1 MASLSCS
8 FATFSENK
16 CDRSPRYPGVT
27 EFFPLT
33 SCQKDIKSHLR
44 TVKVSQTSILTEK
57 DLILARTGNFDEDGA
72 NMTICPRHRAKLGVF
87 WRPSRKCMHP
97 LHGDRKGKPERG
109 VNLEISKGIM
119 AKWSALIPV
128 GAGKE
133 ARHYRLSLYTHLYT
147 ANYFQNFMLPT

>member
-8 FATFSENK
+8 FATFSKNR
-16 CDRSPRYPGVT
+16 CDISPRYPGVT

-44 TVKVSQTSILTEK
+44 IIKVSQNSILTEK
-57 DLILARTGNFDEDGA
+57 DLILARTGRFDEDGA
-72 NMTICPRHRAKLGVF
+72 NMTICPRHRAELGIF
-87 WRPSRKCMHP
+87 WRPSRKCAHP

-109 VNLEISKGIM
+109 VNLEMSKGII

-128 GAGKE
+128 GAGKVV
-133 ARHYRLSLYTHLYT
+133 RYYLFS
-147 ANYFQNFMLPT
+147 FF